1 MSRLINNAVFGILLT
16 LFAIACTSK
25 KEKLTKSI
33 YELEISDSSSTP
45 RGMNNLAD
53 MYFDYAKSFVKDSIA
68 ERYLFKAFM
77 FKYITHNWD
86 DAIKFANYYKS
97 TYTVN
102 ENTHSIN
109 LKLADLYNTGKNNQ
123 DSAIHYYLM
132 ADGKAQFSTDEKR
145 QGAKTL
151 EKFALANPN
160 SDKSAKCLYTAAK
173 LYQTANEFSDA
184 ARIYDEVAT
193 KYPNYEKS
201 PDALMAAG
209 FIYWDNI
216 KEPEKAKLYY
226 KQLVE
231 KYPTHPLAKEAQT
244 LLSEDILTMTDLELS
259 EYMIKKN
266 KEKAK

>member
-1 MSRLINNAVFGILLT
+1 MSRLINNLVFGTLLSVLT
-16 LFAIACTSK
+16 IACTSK
-25 KEKLTKSI
+25 KEKLAKSI

-45 RGMNNLAD
+45 NGMNNLAD
-53 MYFDYAKSFVKDSIA
+53 LYFDFAKNFTKDSIA

-77 FKYITHNWD
+77 FKYITQNWD

-97 TYTVN
+97 TYAIN

-123 DSAIHYYLM
+123 DSAIHYYLL

-145 QGAKTL
+145 HGAKTL
-151 EKFALANPN
+151 EKFALAKPN
-160 SDKSAKCLYTAAK
+160 SDKSAKCFYTAAK
-173 LYQTANEFSDA
+173 LYQTANDYGDA
-184 ARIYDEVAT
+184 ARLYDEVTT

-209 FIYWDNI
+209 FIYWDNL
-216 KEPEKAKLYY
+216 KEPEKAKFYY

-244 LLSEDILTMTDLELS
+244 LLSENILTMTDLELS
-259 EYMIKKN
+259 EYLMKKN